1 VGGARTL
8 VPSRMSLYLPMS
20 SRFLMTRFLAASF
33 AMSPGLRRVRGEK
46 IEQRWPEVKK
56 GDYVITVYALW
67 PHFSQPEEYI

>member
-1 VGGARTL
+1 MGGARTL

-46 IEQRWPEVKK
+46 IEQRSAGKK

>member
-1 VGGARTL
+1 MGGARTL

-33 AMSPGLRRVRGEK
+33 AMSPGLRQSEGRKLNSGV
-46 IEQRWPEVKK
+46 VKK

>member
-1 VGGARTL
+1 M
-8 VPSRMSLYLPMS
+8 PSRMSLYLPMS

-46 IEQRWPEVKK
+46 IEQRRRVKK

>member
-1 VGGARTL
+1 
-8 VPSRMSLYLPMS
+8 MSLYLPMS

-46 IEQRWPEVKK
+46 IEQRRLVKK

>member
-1 VGGARTL
+1 
-8 VPSRMSLYLPMS
+8 MSLYLPMS

-46 IEQRWPEVKK
+46 IEQRRHVKK